1 LFELDL
7 AAPTLPNDGDVG
19 LFTAAVHRRQ
29 GHLATCIA
37 AYKHAEAIDPRNRVV
52 LYDASQTYFGL
63 RDWQTAAERMDRVLA
78 LAPDALNVKIQ
89 RGYIEFYRT
98 GSTAA
103 IKAALDRIPPNID
116 PDGVVTFAR
125 WDVAMMERDTT
136 AAEKALAACR
146 LETITAQ
153 TGVSFRRLICK
164 PASILFVTTWERREL
179 ALNWPVRVW
188 KGQSPT
194 VRKTLFGVRSSVFFM
209 L

>member
-1 LFELDL
+1 MT
-7 AAPTLPNDGDVG
+7 ATVG

-29 GHLATCIA
+29 GHLATSIA

-125 WDVAMMERDTT
+125 WDVAMMDRDTT
-136 AAEKALAACR
+136 GRKKR
-146 LETITAQ
+146 W
-153 TGVSFRRLICK
+153 RR
-164 PASILFVTTWERREL
+164 AG
-179 ALNWPVRVW
+179 W
-188 KGQSPT
+188 KQSPHRL
-194 VRKTLFGVRSSVFFM
+194 VSPSEDLSASLRRSCS
-209 L
+209 